1 VNAQNKWN
9 LDASHSNVNF
19 TVSHLVVS
27 EVDGNFKI
35 FNGDIVAKDDS
46 FEDATI
52 NFNVDVASIN
62 TENKDRDAHL
72 KSDDFFNAEKFPK
85 MSFKSSAFK
94 KVNGNK
100 YVLKG
105 FLTIR
110 DVTKPVSFDVT
121 FGGVV
126 KDPWGNTKAGFK
138 ATTTISRS
146 AYKLLWNKTIE
157 TGGAVVG
164 DEVTITVKTEFAKA
178 K

>member
-1 VNAQNKWN
+1 MKKNFLIALLALAFTNVNAQNKWN

-100 YVLKG
+100 YVLKD
-105 FLTIR
+105 F
-110 DVTKPVSFDVT
+110 
-121 FGGVV
+121 
-126 KDPWGNTKAGFK
+126 
-138 ATTTISRS
+138 
-146 AYKLLWNKTIE
+146 
-157 TGGAVVG
+157 
-164 DEVTITVKTEFAKA
+164 
-178 K
+178 